1 MHNIFSVQEVVMA
14 EVSSTEVSSAEVQRN
29 FGAYR
34 ERAEGTHGTPEP
46 VIVMHYNKPSV
57 VIIAAG
63 EYERLK
69 RKDETVMMV
78 AEAMPTFDFGKAAP
92 VPQVPTRLGFMAGEI
107 AVPDDF
113 DRMGAAEIER
123 LFGGE
128 S

>member
-1 MHNIFSVQEVVMA
+1 MVD
-14 EVSSTEVSSAEVQRN
+14 VSAAEVQRN

-46 VIVMHYNKPSV
+46 VTVMHYNKPSV
-57 VIIAAG
+57 VIIGAE

-69 RKDETVMMV
+69 RKDAAVMMAAETMPSFEFGETV
-78 AEAMPTFDFGKAAP
+78 AAP
-92 VPQVPTRLGFMAGEI
+92 KPSRRLGFMAGEI
-107 AVPDDF
+107 AVPEDF

>member
-1 MHNIFSVQEVVMA
+1 MA
-14 EVSSTEVSSAEVQRN
+14 DVSSAEVQRN

-34 ERAEGTHGTPEP
+34 ERAEGAHGTPEP
-46 VIVMHYNKPSV
+46 VMVMHYNKPSV
-57 VIIAAG
+57 VIIAVD

-69 RKDETVMMV
+69 RKDAVIAM
-78 AEAMPTFDFGKAAP
+78 AEAMPSFERDEAVP
-92 VPQVPTRLGFMAGEI
+92 VPTPSRRLGFMAGEI

-113 DRMGAAEIER
+113 DRMGAAEIEQ

>member
-1 MHNIFSVQEVVMA
+1 MA
-14 EVSSTEVSSAEVQRN
+14 DVSSAEVQRN

-34 ERAEGTHGTPEP
+34 ERAEGAHGAPEP
-46 VIVMHYNKPSV
+46 ITVMHYNKPSV
-57 VIIAAG
+57 VIIAAD

-69 RKDETVMMV
+69 RKDAVIMM
-78 AEAMPTFDFGKAAP
+78 AEANPSFGRDEADP
-92 VPQVPTRLGFMAGEI
+92 VPKPSRRLGSMAGEI

-113 DRMGAAEIER
+113 DRMGAAEIEQ

>member
-1 MHNIFSVQEVVMA
+1 MVD
-14 EVSSTEVSSAEVQRN
+14 VSSAEVQRN

-34 ERAEGTHGTPEP
+34 ERAEGAHGTPEP

-57 VIIAAG
+57 VIIAAE

-69 RKDETVMMV
+69 RKDGMVMIA
-78 AEAMPTFDFGKAAP
+78 AEAMPSFELGEA
-92 VPQVPTRLGFMAGEI
+92 VPAVKPARRLGFMAGEVS
-107 AVPDDF
+107 VPEDF
-113 DRMGAAEIER
+113 DRMGAAEVER

>member
-1 MHNIFSVQEVVMA
+1 VA
-14 EVSSTEVSSAEVQRN
+14 EVSSAEVQRN

-34 ERAEGTHGTPEP
+34 ERAEGAQGAPEP
-46 VIVMHYNKPSV
+46 VTVMHYNKPSV
-57 VIIAAG
+57 VIIAAE
-63 EYERLK
+63 EYQRLK
-69 RKDETVMMV
+69 RKDGMVVMA
-78 AEAMPTFDFGKAAP
+78 AEAMPSFDPGEATP
-92 VPQVPTRLGFMAGEI
+92 VIKPSRRLGFMAGEI